1 MKTYVLTVFEKT
13 GEKLLDESFPAANDQ
28 EAKKLGEERLA
39 KEGFLEHTHRC
50 VSPEAKLILFH
61 R

>member
-1 MKTYVLTVFEKT
+1 MKTYFLTVFDKSGERLLNETFEASNNEKAMEI
-13 GEKLLDESFPAANDQ
+13 GSNRLDE
-28 EAKKLGEERLA
+28 
-39 KEGFLEHTHRC
+39 EGYSEYTHRC